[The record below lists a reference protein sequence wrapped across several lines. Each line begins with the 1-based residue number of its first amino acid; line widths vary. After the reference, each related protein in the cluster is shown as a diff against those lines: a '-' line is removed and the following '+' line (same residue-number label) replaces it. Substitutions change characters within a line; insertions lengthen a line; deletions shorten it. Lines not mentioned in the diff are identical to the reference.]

1 MDHGNN
7 VQNYLTDIGVFKG
20 EAFIKHVNEH
30 QQQLRFCG
38 AKAQH
43 QNGVAEFAIQTV
55 SNIAR
60 AMLLHASTHW
70 TNNVKSDLW
79 SMAILYAAY
88 NYNHTPKKHV
98 CTAGVFFVSVV
109 PRHHLKD
116 LHVLSCPV
124 FQGVTMKL

>member
-7 VQNYLTDIGVFKG
+7 VQNYLTDIGVFKA
-20 EAFIKHVNEH
+20 EAFIKHVNQH
-30 QQQLRFCG
+30 QQQLRFCS

-43 QNGVAEFAIQTV
+43 QNGVSEFAIQTV

-88 NYNHTPKKHV
+88 NYNHTPKNMCALQVFSLLVWFHV
-98 CTAGVFFVSVV
+98 II
-109 PRHHLKD
+109 LKT
-116 LHVLSCPV
+116 CM
-124 FQGVTMKL
+124 F